1 MPSGSVLFVWIIA
14 GAIGAAYFM
23 YGKRQEK
30 VGFLAA
36 GVCLC
41 VYPYVVPGLALG
53 ILVGLGL
60 AAAPFFFDR

>member
-1 MPSGSVLFVWIIA
+1 MPSGSTLFVWIIA
-14 GAIGAAYFM
+14 GAIGVAYFM

-30 VGFLAA
+30 IAFLAA

-41 VYPYVVPGLALG
+41 VYPYVVHGLALG

-60 AAAPFFFDR
+60 AAAPFLLDR

>member
-14 GAIGAAYFM
+14 GVVGVAYFM

-30 VGFLAA
+30 IAFLAA
-36 GVCLC
+36 GVALC
-41 VYPYVVPGLALG
+41 IYPYVIPGLALA

-60 AAAPFFFDR
+60 TAAPFLLDR

>member
-1 MPSGSVLFVWIIA
+1 MPSGTMLFLWIVT
-14 GAIGAAYFM
+14 GAVGVAYFM

-30 VGFLAA
+30 IGFLAA

-41 VYPYVVPGLALG
+41 VYPYVVHGLGLA

-60 AAAPFFFDR
+60 SAAPFLLDR

>member
-1 MPSGSVLFVWIIA
+1 MSVIIIFA
-14 GAIGAAYFM
+14 LICGAIGVAYFM

-30 VGFLAA
+30 IGFLAA

-41 VYPYVVPGLALG
+41 VYPYVIHNLALA

-60 AAAPFFFDR
+60 AAAPFLLDR

>member
-1 MPSGSVLFVWIIA
+1 MPSGTMLFLWIVT
-14 GAIGAAYFM
+14 GAIGVAYFM

-30 VGFLAA
+30 IGFLAA

-41 VYPYVVPGLALG
+41 VYPYVIHNLALA

-60 AAAPFFFDR
+60 AAAPFLLDR

>member
-14 GAIGAAYFM
+14 GAIGVPYFM

-30 VGFLAA
+30 IGFLVA
-36 GVCLC
+36 GICLC
-41 VYPYVVPGLALG
+41 VYPYVVPSLGLG

-60 AAAPFFFDR
+60 AAAPFLFDR

>member
-30 VGFLAA
+30 IVFLVA
-36 GVCLC
+36 GICLC
-41 VYPYVVPGLALG
+41 IYPYVVHSLALG

-60 AAAPFFFDR
+60 AAAPFLLDR

>member
-1 MPSGSVLFVWIIA
+1 MPSGTMLFLWIVT
-14 GAIGAAYFM
+14 GAIGVAYFM

-30 VGFLAA
+30 IGFLAA

-41 VYPYVVPGLALG
+41 VYPYVVHGLGLA

-60 AAAPFFFDR
+60 AAAPFLLDR